1 MTGSLR
7 RAAEILLGPICLRRR
22 LPAVV
27 GGGTIVA
34 NARVGGL
41 KYLFKPAES
50 WDPELLDICRLLV
63 HEGDVVWDV
72 GANVGLFSISA
83 AAKAGPEG
91 QVFAIEA
98 DIDAVSLLNAT
109 NRLHSVDHANV
120 TVVPV
125 AISSANGFVKFSIAQ
140 RARAA
145 NAIQG
150 YGSTQMGGVKEV
162 RVLPCFSLDTL
173 LIHFPEPKVLKI
185 DVEGAELEVLKG
197 ATRILSEI
205 RPRIYCEVASN
216 TRDEVTAILK
226 SHNYRLWDGAV
237 FDGSFSNESS
247 LAANNTVAIPQEK
260 VRV

>member
-1 MTGSLR
+1 
-7 RAAEILLGPICLRRR
+7 
-22 LPAVV
+22 
-27 GGGTIVA
+27 
-34 NARVGGL
+34 
-41 KYLFKPAES
+41 
-50 WDPELLDICRLLV
+50 
-63 HEGDVVWDV
+63 
-72 GANVGLFSISA
+72 
-83 AAKAGPEG
+83 
-91 QVFAIEA
+91 
-98 DIDAVSLLNAT
+98 
-109 NRLHSVDHANV
+109 
-120 TVVPV
+120 
-125 AISSANGFVKFSIAQ
+125 
-140 RARAA
+140 
-145 NAIQG
+145 
-150 YGSTQMGGVKEV
+150 MGGVKEV